1 MEHSESLLL
10 EQEVASLIV
19 QTVKEAGL
27 IQRTLKEG
35 WDGSMCDQH
44 AVKPFIT
51 LLSGKEKGMYG
62 NRRRAR
68 NLKKWS
74 NIALGVFLLLLATG
88 CHHSIRFEDIGYSLG
103 QKEFDAGL
111 IAVITPET
119 VAQGRPITS
128 IMTGAAHT
136 WEAHP
141 GEMLKQ
147 IAEVE
152 FPQMVRY
159 YRTASSYEEP
169 KEGAKRLTVEL
180 SVPHYDFSEFH
191 ATVVIQA
198 KAYGP
203 GRTLIFD
210 KSYREEGDRQGAKM
224 FWGGA
229 FAMKSAI
236 RQSSFQAYQAA
247 FAKLR
252 FDLGLFFVKPGP

>member
-1 MEHSESLLL
+1 
-10 EQEVASLIV
+10 
-19 QTVKEAGL
+19 
-27 IQRTLKEG
+27 
-35 WDGSMCDQH
+35 MCDYRE
-44 AVKPFIT
+44 VKPFII
-51 LLSGKEKGMYG
+51 LPIGKKKRMHD
-62 NRRRAR
+62 NSRRAQ

-74 NIALGVFLLLLATG
+74 NIVLGVFLLLLATG

-119 VAQGRPITS
+119 VAQVRPITS
-128 IMTGAAHT
+128 LMAGPYT
-136 WEAHP
+136 WEIHP
-141 GEMLKQ
+141 GEMLRQ

-152 FPQMVRY
+152 FPQMVRH

-180 SVPHYDFSEFH
+180 LVPHYDFSDFH
-191 ATVVIQA
+191 ATVVVQA

-210 KSYREEGDRQGAKM
+210 KSYREEGDTQGAKM
-224 FWGGA
+224 FWGGP